1 MNEDV
6 SWSWLDCDVG
16 AQILLLALQFFPSA
30 MSRDRFLQ
38 ILWYLH
44 LADNTQ
50 APRADSAGY
59 NKLNKIQPSLNLV
72 IPKFQ
77 QEYKPNRQLAV
88 DETLIKFKG
97 KVHFR
102 QFLPIKPGRFN

>member
-1 MNEDV
+1 
-6 SWSWLDCDVG
+6 
-16 AQILLLALQFFPSA
+16 

-38 ILWYLH
+38 ILRYLH
-44 LADNTQ
+44 FADNTQ
-50 APRADSAGY
+50 APRADSADY
-59 NKLNKIQPSLNLV
+59 NKLYKLQPFLDLV

-77 QEYKPNRQLAV
+77 QVYKPNRQLAI

-102 QFLPIKPGRFN
+102 